1 MHSVRNGIFQDRA
14 AFSGKNKPESW
25 ARTLLR
31 RHAGELIMNQNLV
44 QLEEADLET
53 VNGGNMIVR
62 FLLELAAT
70 YALEGIASSGPDTS
84 GYNLGDLNAP

>member
-1 MHSVRNGIFQDRA
+1 
-14 AFSGKNKPESW
+14 
-25 ARTLLR
+25 
-31 RHAGELIMNQNLV
+31 MNQNLV
-44 QLEEADLET
+44 QLEETDLET

-70 YALEGIASSGPDTS
+70 YALEAIASSGPDTS